1 MPITIKGNPPHDLP
15 FAESAS
21 AEAVNPKHEAS
32 VELTLNVIIEGNP
45 RPVPVRVRM
54 AAETARGLSDAVLR
68 TFAAMSQKG
77 SSALSSFGS
86 AVTEG
91 GGDRGA

>member
-54 AAETARGLSDAVLR
+54 AAETARGLATQIGACATSAAV
-68 TFAAMSQKG
+68 
-77 SSALSSFGS
+77 
-86 AVTEG
+86 
-91 GGDRGA
+91 GARNKR

>member
-1 MPITIKGNPPHDLP
+1 MPISIKGNPPHDLP

-21 AEAVNPKHEAS
+21 AEAVNPKHEPS

-54 AAETARGLSDAVLR
+54 AAETARGLATQMGACATS
-68 TFAAMSQKG
+68 AAMLAG
-77 SSALSSFGS
+77 SNK
-86 AVTEG
+86 
-91 GGDRGA
+91 R